1 MLTPGFYKYLVTTS
15 ESTQDVLCIQKTH
28 CGKHL
33 PFLCVTLIQ
42 WSGWSQCWR
51 SQMENQTSL
60 LSLWFTCTFLVSC
73 TFSVTVSTSCWR
85 PCTWKYLFHVISH
98 TSLKTS
104 VSNCWPVVVYLT
116 RDCCD
121 MEMKILY
128 QKKKEKY
135 LSFLFLSVE
144 IKNVLRFE
152 CTDLSLNDAMMMMGY
167 CSKYTYWV
175 QCDILAWQWH
185 ISLRKVTLSWRT
197 VKESI
202 GSEKASVE

>member
-1 MLTPGFYKYLVTTS
+1 MIYAYPRFLQVFGYNKWINTGCALHSKDTLR
-15 ESTQDVLCIQKTH
+15 
-28 CGKHL
+28 KHL
-33 PFLCVTLIQ
+33 PFLCVTLIK
-42 WSGWSQCWR
+42 WRGWSQCWP

-98 TSLKTS
+98 ASLKTS

-128 QKKKEKY
+128 QKKRKIFEF
-135 LSFLFLSVE
+135 SLFVCG
-144 IKNVLRFE
+144 N
-152 CTDLSLNDAMMMMGY
+152 
-167 CSKYTYWV
+167 
-175 QCDILAWQWH
+175 
-185 ISLRKVTLSWRT
+185 
-197 VKESI
+197 
-202 GSEKASVE
+202 

>member
-1 MLTPGFYKYLVTTS
+1 MIYAYPRFLQVFGYNKWINTGCALHSKDTLREAFAFSVCYSDSVKGV
-15 ESTQDVLCIQKTH
+15 ESVLA
-28 CGKHL
+28 
-33 PFLCVTLIQ
+33 FAD
-42 WSGWSQCWR
+42 
-51 SQMENQTSL
+51 ENQTSL

-128 QKKKEKY
+128 QKKKKNIWVF
-135 LSFLFLSVE
+135 SFCLWKLKMF
-144 IKNVLRFE
+144 
-152 CTDLSLNDAMMMMGY
+152 
-167 CSKYTYWV
+167 
-175 QCDILAWQWH
+175 
-185 ISLRKVTLSWRT
+185 
-197 VKESI
+197 
-202 GSEKASVE
+202 